1 MKRRGRMAR
10 ASSLFSKMIINFK
23 DTDFNEHI
31 RLTLLAILIG
41 VVAGLASI
49 LFKIMIH
56 FFQNLFWRAESILE
70 GVAQQP
76 WFLTI
81 LIPAVGGLIISPII
95 YYGAKEAKGHGVP
108 EIMESLIFRGGRIPN
123 KVAAVKAVAS
133 SICIASGGSTGREGP
148 IVQVS
153 ASLASTIGKLFK
165 IKDRGM
171 KTLVAAGAGAGIG
184 ATFNAPIAGAL
195 FAVEVILGEFGV
207 YSFSPIIIASVT
219 STMTSQ
225 FITGVKFSAFTVP
238 KYTLTNV
245 WEIGPYILLGIICG
259 AVAILFIQVLYFLED
274 KFEAL
279 KVHPLIK
286 PAMGGLLVGV
296 IGLKFPQIFGVSYE
310 AMDAGLT
317 NQMGLWLAFVLI
329 FAKILGTSLTLGS
342 GGSGGI
348 FAPSLFLGAMTG
360 NVVGTF
366 FKNIF
371 PSSISSPDA
380 FSPGAFSLVG
390 MGAVVAGATHAP
402 ITAIVII
409 FELTNDYK
417 IILPLMLSCI
427 IASLMTV
434 GIHKQSIY
442 TLKLKRRGILFSE
455 GREVNILRSLPVK
468 DFASQDHQVFLNTE
482 HVGRIIDL
490 AISSKHHTFQIID
503 ADNNYVGCF
512 SLNQMKKLV
521 LDKDLLDSLLIAE
534 DLAVPGISIDYED
547 NLEQAMKI
555 FGQEDVSE
563 ITLLKGNK
571 FSGVIKRKDVI
582 EAYNHEIIKKEAAEG
597 IVQKLKFSDKSKSFD
612 IGTGYKIMEVEAP
625 APFLDKSLKELN
637 LKAVHRIDILLIKR
651 KYPPQTIP
659 IPSAE
664 EVIKKGDILVL
675 AGLTEN
681 IMNIIQNDIP

>member
-1 MKRRGRMAR
+1 MA
-10 ASSLFSKMIINFK
+10 INFK
-23 DTDFNEHI
+23 NTDFSEHI
-31 RLTLLAILIG
+31 RLTLLAVLVG
-41 VVAGLASI
+41 VMAGLASV

-56 FFQNLFWRAESILE
+56 FFQNLFWRAESIIE

-81 LIPAVGGLIISPII
+81 LIPALGGLIISPII
-95 YYGAKEAKGHGVP
+95 FYGAKEAKGHGVP

-123 KVAAVKAVAS
+123 RVAAVKAVAS
-133 SICIASGGSTGREGP
+133 SICIASGGSSGREGP

-153 ASLASTIGKLFK
+153 ASLASTIGKIFK
-165 IKDRGM
+165 IKDRGL

-207 YSFSPIIIASVT
+207 YSFSPIIIASVI

-225 FITGVKFSAFTVP
+225 FITGDTFSAFTVD
-238 KYTLTNV
+238 KYTLSSV

-259 AVAILFIQVLYFLED
+259 AVAILFIQVLYFLEE

-279 KVHPLIK
+279 KVHPLVK

-329 FAKILGTSLTLGS
+329 FAKILSTSLTLGS

-360 NVVGTF
+360 NVIGTF
-366 FKNIF
+366 FKSIF
-371 PSSISSPDA
+371 PNTMS
-380 FSPGAFSLVG
+380 SPGAFALVG

-455 GREVNILRSLPVK
+455 GREVNILRALHVK
-468 DFASQDHQVFLNTE
+468 DFASQDYQTFLNTE
-482 HVGRIIDL
+482 HVGQVIDL
-490 AISSKHHTFQIID
+490 VISSKHHTFQIID
-503 ADNNYVGCF
+503 KDSNYIGCF
-512 SLNQMKKLV
+512 SLNQMKTLV

-571 FSGVIKRKDVI
+571 FAGVIKRKDVI

-597 IVQKLKFSDKSKSFD
+597 IVQKLKFTSESKSFD
-612 IGTGYKIMEVEAP
+612 ISKPEGCAQ
-625 APFLDKSLKELN
+625 D
-637 LKAVHRIDILLIKR
+637 
-651 KYPPQTIP
+651 
-659 IPSAE
+659 
-664 EVIKKGDILVL
+664 
-675 AGLTEN
+675 
-681 IMNIIQNDIP
+681 

>member
-1 MKRRGRMAR
+1 MA
-10 ASSLFSKMIINFK
+10 INFK
-23 DTDFNEHI
+23 DTDFSEHI

-41 VVAGLASI
+41 VVAGLASV

-56 FFQNLFWRAESILE
+56 FFQKQFWRAESIIE
-70 GVAQQP
+70 GAAQQP

-81 LIPAVGGLIISPII
+81 LIPALGGLIISPII
-95 YYGAKEAKGHGVP
+95 FYGAKEAKGHGVP

-123 KVAAVKAVAS
+123 RVAAVKAVAS

-165 IKDRGM
+165 VKERGL

-207 YSFSPIIIASVT
+207 YAFSPIIIASVI
-219 STMTSQ
+219 STMTAQ
-225 FITGVKFSAFTVP
+225 FITGDNFSAFTVP
-238 KYTLTNV
+238 KYTLSSI
-245 WEIGPYILLGIICG
+245 WEIGPYVLLGIICG
-259 AVAILFIQVLYFLED
+259 AVAILFIQVLYFLEE
-274 KFEAL
+274 KFEKL

-329 FAKILGTSLTLGS
+329 FAKILSTSLTLGS

-360 NVVGTF
+360 NVIGTF
-366 FKNIF
+366 FKTIF
-371 PSSISSPDA
+371 PNSMS
-380 FSPGAFSLVG
+380 SPGAFALVG

-434 GIHKQSIY
+434 GIYKQSIY

-455 GREVNILRSLPVK
+455 GREVNILRSLNVK
-468 DFASQDHQVFLNTE
+468 DFASQDHQTFLNTE
-482 HVGRIIDL
+482 HVGRIVDL
-490 AISSKHHTFQIID
+490 MISSKHHTFQIID
-503 ADNNYVGCF
+503 NNNNYIGCF
-512 SLNQMKKLV
+512 SLNQMKKVV

-563 ITLLKGNK
+563 ITLLKGDK
-571 FSGVIKRKDVI
+571 FAGVIKQKDVI

-597 IVQKLKFSDKSKSFD
+597 IVQKFKFSSQSKSFD

-625 APFLDKSLKELN
+625 SFFWNKSLKDLN
-637 LKAVHRIDILLIKR
+637 LKAKHRIDILLIRR
-651 KYPPQTIP
+651 KHPPQTIT
-659 IPSAE
+659 IPSADE
-664 EVIKKGDILVL
+664 EIKKGDVLVL

-681 IMNIIQNDIP
+681 IMNIIQKDTP

>member
-1 MKRRGRMAR
+1 MNTN
-10 ASSLFSKMIINFK
+10 IK

-41 VVAGLASI
+41 VLAGLASI

-56 FFQNLFWRAESILE
+56 FFQNLFWRAGSILE

-81 LIPAVGGLIISPII
+81 LIPTVGGLIISPII

-108 EIMESLIFRGGRIPN
+108 EIMEALIFRGGRIPN
-123 KVAAVKAVAS
+123 KVAAVKALAS

-207 YSFSPIIIASVT
+207 YSFSPIIIASVI
-219 STMTSQ
+219 STMTSR
-225 FITGVKFSAFTVP
+225 FITGVNFSAFTVP
-238 KYTLTNV
+238 KYTMSSV

-279 KVHPLIK
+279 KVHPLLK

-310 AMDAGLT
+310 AMDASLT

-371 PSSISSPDA
+371 PSSMS
-380 FSPGAFSLVG
+380 SPGAFALVG

-455 GREVNILRSLPVK
+455 GREVNILKSLHVK

-490 AISSKHHTFQIID
+490 AISSNHHTFQIID

-521 LDKDLLDSLLIAE
+521 LDKDILDSLLIAE

-555 FGQEDVSE
+555 FGKEDVSE
-563 ITLLKGNK
+563 ITLLRGNK

-597 IVQKLKFSDKSKSFD
+597 IVQKLKFSAKNKSFD

-681 IMNIIQNDIP
+681 IMKIIQNDIP

>member
-1 MKRRGRMAR
+1 MD
-10 ASSLFSKMIINFK
+10 IYFK
-23 DTDFNEHI
+23 DTEFSKHI
-31 RLTLLAILIG
+31 RLTLLAVLIG
-41 VVAGLASI
+41 FLAGLASI
-49 LFKIMIH
+49 LFKIMIQ

-81 LIPAVGGLIISPII
+81 LIPTLGGLIISPII
-95 YYGAKEAKGHGVP
+95 YFGAKEAKGHGVP

-165 IKDRGM
+165 IKDRDL

-207 YSFSPIIIASVT
+207 YSFSPIIIASVI
-219 STMTSQ
+219 STMTSR
-225 FITGVKFSAFTVP
+225 FITGENFSAFTVP
-238 KYTLTNV
+238 KYTLSTV

-310 AMDAGLT
+310 AMDAALT
-317 NQMGLWLAFVLI
+317 NQMGFWLAFILI
-329 FAKILGTSLTLGS
+329 FAKILSTSLTLGS

-360 NVVGTF
+360 NVIGTF
-366 FKNIF
+366 FKSIF
-371 PSSISSPDA
+371 PNSMS
-380 FSPGAFSLVG
+380 SPGAFALVG
-390 MGAVVAGATHAP
+390 MGALVAGATHAP

-455 GREVNILRSLPVK
+455 GREVNILRSLNVK

-482 HVGRIIDL
+482 HVGQIIDL
-490 AISSKHHTFQIID
+490 AISSKHSTFQIID
-503 ADNNYVGCF
+503 AYNNYIGCF

-534 DLAVPGISIDYED
+534 DLAVPGIFIDYEE

-555 FGQEDVSE
+555 FGKEDVSE

-597 IVQKLKFSDKSKSFD
+597 IVQKLKFSAQNKSFD
-612 IGTGYKIMEVEAP
+612 FGTGYKIMEVEAP
-625 APFLDKSLKELN
+625 SAFLDKSLKELN
-637 LKAVHRIDILLIKR
+637 LKAAHRIDILLIKR

-681 IMNIIQNDIP
+681 IMKIIQNDIP